1 MTILADA
8 GRRRSSS
15 ASPFLGH
22 DGFVRIRHFYNG
34 NRWLGA
40 VATGLVVPAVILALW
55 SLAVRLEL
63 LAPQIL
69 PAPSLVWTTLS
80 DLLVSGDLPYELGVS
95 MLRLAVGIA
104 IGAGLGLAT
113 GIAFGLS
120 RRADAYFGAS
130 VRAIFL
136 VPSLGWL
143 PFFMLM
149 FGIDETLK
157 VVLIAKTCFLPL
169 MVGPYHAIRTMPPKY
184 DDIARCLELKRSDY
198 LRKILLP
205 ALLPSIA
212 TGMRQAV
219 SKGWK
224 VLILVEM
231 ISSAAGI
238 GYLMMWGRKSFQ
250 LDVVFATIIVI
261 GLVGLLF
268 DRGILWF
275 ERRTAQWSLHAAV

>member
-1 MTILADA
+1 MTIFAEA
-8 GRRRSSS
+8 GRRRPSSS
-15 ASPFLGH
+15 FQFSGR
-22 DGFVRIRHFYNG
+22 DGFAAVGAIYRRS
-34 NRWLGA
+34 RWLGA
-40 VATGLVVPAVILALW
+40 VAVGLVVPIAILALW

-80 DLLVSGDLPYELGVS
+80 EFLISGDLPYELGVS
-95 MLRLAVGIA
+95 MLRLAAGIA

-113 GIAFGLS
+113 GVALGLS
-120 RRADAYFGAS
+120 HQADDYLGAS
-130 VRAIFL
+130 VRAVFL

-169 MVGPYHAIRTMPPKY
+169 MVGPYHAIRTMPSKY
-184 DDIARCLELKRSDY
+184 DDIARCLELKRTDY

-212 TGMRQAV
+212 TGLRQAV

-250 LDVVFATIIVI
+250 LDVVFATILVI

-275 ERRTAQWSLHAAV
+275 ERRTAQWSLHAAA

>member
-1 MTILADA
+1 MTILAETS
-8 GRRRSSS
+8 GRRPSLSGLRV
-15 ASPFLGH
+15 AARETLA
-22 DGFVRIRHFYNG
+22 FVARFHSR
-34 NRWLGA
+34 RWLQA
-40 VATGLVVPAVILALW
+40 SALGLVLPIGILAAW
-55 SLAVRLEL
+55 SLAVRFEL

-69 PAPSLVWTTLS
+69 PAPSLVWTTS
-80 DLLVSGDLPYELGVS
+80 TDLLVSGDLPFELGVS
-95 MLRLAVGIA
+95 MLRLAAGVS
-104 IGAGLGLAT
+104 IGALLGLIT

-120 RRADAYFGAS
+120 WRADDYLGGT

-143 PFFMLM
+143 PFFMLL

-169 MVGPYHAIRTMPPKY
+169 MVGPYHAIKTMPSKY
-184 DDIARCLELKRSDY
+184 HDIARCLELGRGDY

-250 LDVVFATIIVI
+250 LDVVFATIVVI
-261 GLVGLLF
+261 GFVGLLF
-268 DRGILWF
+268 DRGVLWL